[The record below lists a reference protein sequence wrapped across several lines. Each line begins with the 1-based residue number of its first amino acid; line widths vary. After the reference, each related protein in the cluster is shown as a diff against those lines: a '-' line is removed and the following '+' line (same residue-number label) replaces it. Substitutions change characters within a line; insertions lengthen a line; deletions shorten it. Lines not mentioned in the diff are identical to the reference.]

1 MMLDIIKKA
10 SLSAV
15 GSTNPVAVLYGT
27 VTSMNPL
34 EVNVDQRFS
43 LTEDFLVIGE
53 SMTEYRLN
61 IDGRDVLIRKGL
73 EIGDT
78 VLLLRYQG
86 GQTYLVLDRLVKP
99 S

>member
-1 MMLDIIKKA
+1 MLDIIKKA

-15 GSTNPVAVLYGT
+15 GSTNPMAVLYGT
-27 VTSMNPL
+27 VISVNPL

-43 LTEDFLVIGE
+43 LTEDFLVMGE
-53 SMTEYRLN
+53 MLTEYKLY
-61 IDGRDVLIRKGL
+61 IEGVEYVIRKGL
-73 EIGDT
+73 KAGDT

-86 GQTYLVLDRLVKP
+86 GQTYLILDRLVKP

>member
-1 MMLDIIKKA
+1 MLDIIKKA

-15 GSTNPVAVLYGT
+15 GSTNPVAVQYGT
-27 VTSMNPL
+27 VTSVHPL

-43 LTEDFLVIGE
+43 LTEDFLVVGE
-53 SMTEYRLN
+53 SMTEYKLT
-61 IDGRDVLIRKGL
+61 ISGEEYIIRKGL
-73 EIGDT
+73 AIGDT
-78 VLLLRYQG
+78 VLLIRYQG

>member
-1 MMLDIIKKA
+1 MLDIIKKA

-15 GSTNPVAVLYGT
+15 GSTNPMAVLYGI
-27 VTSMNPL
+27 VTSQDPL

-43 LTEDFLVIGE
+43 LTEDFLVVGE
-53 SMTEYRLN
+53 SMTEYKLN
-61 IDGRDVLIRKGL
+61 IGSEEYVIREGL
-73 EIGDT
+73 KTGDT
-78 VLLLRYQG
+78 VLLVRYQG

>member
-1 MMLDIIKKA
+1 MLDIIKKA

-15 GSTNPVAVLYGT
+15 GSTNPMAVLYGT
-27 VTSMNPL
+27 VTSIHPL

-53 SMTEYRLN
+53 SMTEYKLD
-61 IDGRDVLIRKGL
+61 IGGAEYVIRKGL
-73 EIGDT
+73 ETGDT
-78 VLLLRYQG
+78 VLLIRYQG
-86 GQTYLVLDRLVKP
+86 GHTYLVLDRLVKP

>member
-1 MMLDIIKKA
+1 MLDIIKKA

-15 GSTNPVAVLYGT
+15 GSTNPVSVLYGT
-27 VTSMNPL
+27 VTSVNPL

-53 SMTEYRLN
+53 SMTEYKLN
-61 IDGRDVLIRKGL
+61 IDGQDVLIRKGL
-73 EIGDT
+73 ELGDT

>member
-1 MMLDIIKKA
+1 MLDIIKKA

-15 GSTNPVAVLYGT
+15 GSTNPVTVLYGT
-27 VTSMNPL
+27 VTNTHPL

-43 LTEDFLVIGE
+43 LTEDFLVVGE
-53 SMTEYRLN
+53 SLTEYKRN
-61 IDGRDVLIRKGL
+61 IAGEEVVIRRGL
-73 EIGDT
+73 QTGDT
-78 VLLLRYQG
+78 VVLLRYQG